1 MAGISYIRI
10 ALISIW
16 ISLIATSSAISADNN
31 HALQPFTAQYQL
43 NRGGMIIGKVTNTLQ
58 LDADGNYTYRSVT
71 IPVGIVAVFSK
82 DKITEESR
90 GTIHGRQIVPSSY
103 FYNHKRKKHPKL
115 RKIEFDWSTNRAT
128 GTAASPPWSK
138 DVAGGTQDSSSKILA
153 MMLQLDAGAKDVEL
167 SVIDRNKL
175 KRYRIALIGKEQLVA
190 GNSKYDTVQLQ
201 EVKEGEA
208 AGTKFWLAPKL
219 NYLPIQVEKREK
231 RETYTM
237 KLVKYSQGEPEPP
250 PAKEQAK

>member
-1 MAGISYIRI
+1 MAGTGNIRI

-16 ISLIATSSAISADNN
+16 ICLISAAPAISADNTPG
-31 HALQPFTAQYQL
+31 LQPFTAQYQL

-58 LDADGNYTYRSVT
+58 LDADGTYTYRSVT

-90 GTIHGRQIVPSSY
+90 GTIRGREIVPSSY
-103 FYNHKRKKHPKL
+103 SYIHKRKKHPKL

-128 GTAASPPWSK
+128 GTTASPPWSK

-153 MMLQLDAGAKDVEL
+153 MMLQLAAGAKEVEL
-167 SVIDRNKL
+167 NVIDRNKL
-175 KRYRIALIGKEQLVA
+175 KRYRIELLGNEQLVA
-190 GNSKYDTVQLQ
+190 GNNKYDTVRLQ

-208 AGTKFWLAPKL
+208 AGTKFWLAPRL
-219 NYLPIQVEKREK
+219 NYLPIQVEKMEK
-231 RETYTM
+231 QETYTM
-237 KLVKYSQGEPEPP
+237 KLVEYSQGQPEPL
-250 PAKEQAK
+250 PAKEQIK